1 MARHKLQT
9 PRKIGNSLDFALN
22 FSFLYGQMMIFW
34 IISSQDLQADWFL
47 KEYEKEKSGRV
58 RVAVR
63 PKKLL
68 EKWSFGG
75 TGSSVGSFGYFANV
89 YSAHEFSLRSSFGTP
104 FNQYF
109 SSRSPTVVAVHPR
122 EIEVRETGFTRK
134 IYPSARVTIL
144 LLGFAFTCP
153 AQPWNSQ
160 ITRDV
165 TPRCIKRKVRR
176 NTVYFLCFQPFNF
189 QRIFFNFWF
198 LALLRF
204 WAIFVCL

>member
-109 SSRSPTVVAVHPR
+109 SSRPTVVAIILEKLRCEKRVSHAR
-122 EIEVRETGFTRK
+122 FTPAK
-134 IYPSARVTIL
+134 VTIL

-204 WAIFVCL
+204 WAIFVCW